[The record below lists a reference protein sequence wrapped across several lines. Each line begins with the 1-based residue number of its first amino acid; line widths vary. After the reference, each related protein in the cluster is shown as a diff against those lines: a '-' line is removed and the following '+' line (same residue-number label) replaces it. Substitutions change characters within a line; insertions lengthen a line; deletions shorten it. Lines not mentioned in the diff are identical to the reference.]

1 MVKTFRSAIALILC
15 TAMTTVG
22 CATSG
27 ATNLAPAAA
36 DANGG
41 SATRTAL
48 AEYIQ
53 KLPPGTEV
61 RVGRSNGHAVRGT
74 LIKGTG
80 DSIFVQPKTRIAEPV
95 VEIPMTDVLQVTFER
110 HGGGNSVGRAIGA
123 GAAAGAAATLAIFLI
138 MFAVYG
144 D

>member
-1 MVKTFRSAIALILC
+1 MANIFRPAIALILC
-15 TAMTTVG
+15 AAMTTVG

-27 ATNLAPAAA
+27 ATNLVPTTANR
-36 DANGG
+36 DAG
-41 SATRTAL
+41 SATRSAL

-61 RVGRSNGHAVRGT
+61 RVGRSNGHAVKGT
-74 LIKGTG
+74 LIKGT
-80 DSIFVQPKTRIAEPV
+80 DESIFVQPKTRIAEPV
-95 VEIPMTDVLQVTFER
+95 VEIPMTEVLQITLER
-110 HGGGNSVGRAIGA
+110 HGGYSVGRAIGA

>member
-1 MVKTFRSAIALILC
+1 MVNAFRSAIALILC

-22 CATSG
+22 CATTGTS
-27 ATNLAPAAA
+27 LAPTTAHA
-36 DANGG
+36 DA
-41 SATRTAL
+41 TRSAL

-74 LIKGTG
+74 LIKGT
-80 DSIFVQPKTRIAEPV
+80 DESIFIQPKTRIAEPV
-95 VEIPMTDVLQVTFER
+95 VEIPMADVLQVTFER
-110 HGGGNSVGRAIGA
+110 HGGNSVGRAIGA

>member
-1 MVKTFRSAIALILC
+1 MVNSLRSAIALILC

-27 ATNLAPAAA
+27 ATNLVPAV
-36 DANGG
+36 ANANAG
-41 SATRTAL
+41 STTRSAL

-61 RVGRSNGHAVRGT
+61 RIGRANGHAVKGT
-74 LIKGTG
+74 LIKGTD

-95 VEIPMTDVLQVTFER
+95 VEIPMSDVVQVTLER
-110 HGGGNSVGRAIGA
+110 HGGNSVGRAIGA